1 MQEVNELAKVYCTPN
16 KKKGGSL
23 IRRILTHILKKL
35 EEKEKITLTPE
46 QIFKANYGD
55 RIDV

>member
-1 MQEVNELAKVYCTPN
+1 MQEVNELAKVYCTPY
-16 KKKGGSL
+16 KKKESL
-23 IRRILTHILKKL
+23 IRRILIHILKKL